1 MDDAMASLPS
11 DLLELLTHSRW
22 RAALPPATS
31 YAVARTPLDAPA
43 DHDPARRAEYFRA
56 MAPRVNELGIHSPD
70 EPDLLTLLPPHADP
84 PERVPALFASLGYP
98 SEVAARFASAGLS
111 VISLPLV
118 AGYFAG
124 ETQYSLLVSRRGLA
138 SERYLL
144 DPNYGVVIWREG
156 GDIRHHCFA
165 LGAWLRETE
174 GLGAAHMEARA
185 HEPMR
190 SLVQGVEFGRLLFQ
204 PVFGAQVKPAYD
216 ALEVAEVVV
225 ERPSTF
231 AMLVDGLRRLTGQVA
246 PKVQLWF
253 RGQPQDYQMPDR
265 GELARA
271 GVLPYG
277 DVRQSS
283 LVPALYRGRG
293 VDGSVGTLAD
303 YERFVRHVGDW
314 LFRASTVFGPAHTTR
329 RAGPAAAPG
338 SAPGA
343 TATVTLSVTGRRPAV
358 APTVPD
364 PGWESQWDVRDA
376 EGRPVDR
383 FTKAWHVGLSSYQRG
398 LVLQHYG
405 CPTAWLDIT
414 RDPMTALWFAL
425 HEMTETPEGH
435 VVKPCTW
442 EGSDR
447 ARWPTVMIFTLVP
460 GAHTF
465 LDTGTILQGTP
476 ALRPQ
481 RQQCGLLGGAGN
493 VARNYGARYLA
504 LKIRLAPGFA
514 MNDGPTAEK
523 LFPGPEEDGVL
534 ARLLDAEAA
543 AGEESL
549 FPVVRLRAPR

>member
-1 MDDAMASLPS
+1 MSGVDDAMASLPS

-70 EPDLLTLLPPHADP
+70 EPDLLTLLPHADP

-265 GELARA
+265 GSSRA
-271 GVLPYG
+271 
-277 DVRQSS
+277 
-283 LVPALYRGRG
+283 PACCRT
-293 VDGSVGTLAD
+293 GTC
-303 YERFVRHVGDW
+303 GN
-314 LFRASTVFGPAHTTR
+314 RASCR
-329 RAGPAAAPG
+329 RSTAAAEWTARWGRLRTTSG
-338 SAPGA
+338 SYA
-343 TATVTLSVTGRRPAV
+343 TWATGSSVQVRSSGRRIPRGAPA
-358 APTVPD
+358 
-364 PGWESQWDVRDA
+364 R
-376 EGRPVDR
+376 RR
-383 FTKAWHVGLSSYQRG
+383 H
-398 LVLQHYG
+398 
-405 CPTAWLDIT
+405 
-414 RDPMTALWFAL
+414 
-425 HEMTETPEGH
+425 
-435 VVKPCTW
+435 
-442 EGSDR
+442 
-447 ARWPTVMIFTLVP
+447 
-460 GAHTF
+460 
-465 LDTGTILQGTP
+465 
-476 ALRPQ
+476 
-481 RQQCGLLGGAGN
+481 
-493 VARNYGARYLA
+493 
-504 LKIRLAPGFA
+504 LAPH
-514 MNDGPTAEK
+514 P
-523 LFPGPEEDGVL
+523 
-534 ARLLDAEAA
+534 AR
-543 AGEESL
+543 
-549 FPVVRLRAPR
+549 RRR